1 MAAVRGV
8 LLYGLCAAGHRAVHC
23 CAVGVLQFCTIGPWL
38 TTACVRIIQATRQT
52 AGRMGADYD
61 REAIGAFSSEV

>member
-23 CAVGVLQFCTIGPWL
+23 CAVG
-38 TTACVRIIQATRQT
+38 
-52 AGRMGADYD
+52 GA
-61 REAIGAFSSEV
+61 AILHYRTMVDDSLCAYHASNPPNCRADVG